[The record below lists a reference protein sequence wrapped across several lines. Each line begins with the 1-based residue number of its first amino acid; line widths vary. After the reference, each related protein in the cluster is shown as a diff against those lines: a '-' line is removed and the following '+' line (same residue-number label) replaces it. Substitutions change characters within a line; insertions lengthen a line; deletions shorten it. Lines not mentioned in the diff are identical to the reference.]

1 MLGGADVPG
10 VGWAAGIERLA
21 LLVKTEIVNKTDVAL
36 IGQEENFN
44 YLLLPIMNKLV
55 QHGIKTEIIYTG
67 NLSKKFRRANK
78 IRASYAI
85 ILGEDETKKLLK
97 FKDLT
102 SGCEELIN
110 LQQAIKK

>member
-1 MLGGADVPG
+1 
-10 VGWAAGIERLA
+10 
-21 LLVKTEIVNKTDVAL
+21 
-36 IGQEENFN
+36 
-44 YLLLPIMNKLV
+44 MNKLV

-85 ILGEDETKKLLK
+85 ILGEDETKKKLLK

-102 SGCEELIN
+102 SGCEELID
-110 LQQAIKK
+110 LQQAIKKIKKT